1 MQGGLAVNDKEEKLN
16 YNEEEKEEY
25 VLFDK
30 DYQDFWSRIDNSVV
44 IKDLSDKSESPVCRA
59 CICQYNRL
67 EEARFWTRILQEHA
81 LFIKLGL
88 PADQKKAREEAQS
101 FIELFGNLR
110 KRLEKADK
118 LEGDLL
124 NDLIKAVKSIITFK
138 AELLRQIIQCKEA
151 AGSNYPLLLDHIRR
165 EAERFLGLLLKPVP
179 KDPLELLL
187 VQEVFW
193 LRIMKEHIEFVIHLL
208 DPSEREL
215 IKQAEEFRRTF
226 SMLLETAR
234 DLESMDDTMPK
245 NFNTAI
251 RFTEEVVRNTIQ
263 LRDFKLAAYELAT
276 LCKLLSIVSTP
287 LLLDHIRREADK
299 FLSEL
304 EVLLPEV
311 IRCNSNF
318 KKLK

>member
-1 MQGGLAVNDKEEKLN
+1 MKD
-16 YNEEEKEEY
+16 NESNFSEHEKEEY
-25 VLFDK
+25 VLYDK
-30 DYQDFWSRIDNSVV
+30 EYKEFWSRIDNSVV
-44 IKDLSDKSESPVCRA
+44 MKEYDITSGSPNCRV

-67 EEARFWTRILQEHA
+67 EEARFWTRIFQEHA

-101 FIELFGNLR
+101 LIDIFSDLR
-110 KRLEKADK
+110 KRLDKADK

-124 NDLIKAVKSIITFK
+124 NNLIKAVKSIIMFK

-151 AGSNYPLLLDHIRR
+151 PGSNYPLLLDHIRR

-215 IKQAEEFRRTF
+215 IEQAEEFRKTF
-226 SMLLETAR
+226 SRLLETAR

-245 NFNTAI
+245 HFNTVI
-251 RFTEEVVRNTIQ
+251 RFTEDVVRNTIQ
-263 LRDFKLAAYELAT
+263 LRDFKAAAFELAT

-318 KKLK
+318 KKIKQ